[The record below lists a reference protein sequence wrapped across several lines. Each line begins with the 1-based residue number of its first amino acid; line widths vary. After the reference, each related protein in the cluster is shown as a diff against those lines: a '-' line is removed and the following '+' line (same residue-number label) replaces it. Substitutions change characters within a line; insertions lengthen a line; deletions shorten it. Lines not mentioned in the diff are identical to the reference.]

1 MRTWITLRLNNQV
14 SWSKVMT
21 FTIQPKEAVTG
32 INAWSFV
39 GQQWRC
45 HLIELFTRTRKK
57 KLHKTEVMAQNND
70 IKDASSQPTL
80 RGAFPQQSWPV
91 HLRSHLKASS
101 PCCSSVSPGYQHL
114 PHFNAFYQNHPLLDM
129 HPLLPWE
136 KDPNLIHLWDPRDW
150 LWADTQVTMTD
161 DFVLEFLLE
170 KNIPHSSINTGDS
183 IMCKE

>member
-1 MRTWITLRLNNQV
+1 MPLDRAFHKN
-14 SWSKVMT
+14 
-21 FTIQPKEAVTG
+21 KE
-32 INAWSFV
+32 
-39 GQQWRC
+39 
-45 HLIELFTRTRKK
+45 K